1 MKLKTIQ
8 TLALAALAGLILFG
22 AATAEFDT
30 FELILW
36 TAVWLGCAVAHL
48 LTSDSDI

>member
-8 TLALAALAGLILFG
+8 ALALAALAGLILIG
-22 AATAEFDT
+22 AGTAVFDT
-30 FELILW
+30 LELIMW

-48 LTSDSDI
+48 LTNDSNI